1 MWDEQ
6 PITGD
11 ELLSVGRV
19 DVSEVCACDVCML
32 TNTAHGRV
40 VFCFLQESQPQT
52 SPLRSMLDMYVV
64 MQVVARNRSGV
75 YLVVPL
81 RGPERNDKRGSITVS
96 VRSKYVAPLY
106 VSAGCNGPFVVH
118 PLSSTSMHNCAHAT
132 FD

>member
-32 TNTAHGRV
+32 TNTAHARA
-40 VFCFLQESQPQT
+40 VFCFLQQSQPQT
-52 SPLRSMLDMYVV
+52 LPLRNVLF

-106 VSAGCNGPFVVH
+106 VSAGCNGPFAVH

-132 FD
+132 FV